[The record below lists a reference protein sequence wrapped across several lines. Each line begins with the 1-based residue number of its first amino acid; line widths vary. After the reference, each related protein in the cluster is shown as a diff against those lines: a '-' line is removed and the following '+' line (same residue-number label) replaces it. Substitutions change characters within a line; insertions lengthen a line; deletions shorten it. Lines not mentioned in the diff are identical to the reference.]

1 MGQRLSGGKQAVDPA
16 FRRHALYDRQR
27 HSDTRRRPDERR
39 VAGPSPSWSALSGT
53 KSGGLTMGVTYIP
66 VARVG
71 ELAVGAM
78 KEVDLGGRQVL
89 LAFVEGKYFAFSR
102 QCPHEEADLKTGTLE
117 GGKVRCTNHNY
128 CFDLRTGE
136 CILPKG
142 GPPLTVLPAEERG
155 AEVCIRLEWERVRQ
169 RAGIVYKIRA

>member
-1 MGQRLSGGKQAVDPA
+1 
-16 FRRHALYDRQR
+16 
-27 HSDTRRRPDERR
+27 
-39 VAGPSPSWSALSGT
+39 
-53 KSGGLTMGVTYIP
+53 MGVTYVP

-71 ELAVGAM
+71 ELAAGAM

-136 CILPKG
+136 CVLPKG

-155 AEVCIRLEWERVRQ
+155 AEVCIRLGVVESQTKCRYSLKNSRFSRGDTPSVCLPVVLVFS
-169 RAGIVYKIRA
+169 RAVDLSPTASLAKLSNKR